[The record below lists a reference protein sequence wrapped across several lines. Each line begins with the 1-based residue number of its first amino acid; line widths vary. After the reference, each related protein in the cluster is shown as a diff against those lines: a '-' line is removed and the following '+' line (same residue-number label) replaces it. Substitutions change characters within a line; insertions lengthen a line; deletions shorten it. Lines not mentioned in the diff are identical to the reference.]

1 VRAVA
6 HHHAGWP
13 PPQSHQVRCTLL
25 TLSPKAIATAAALSV
40 IVAVHSTVEK
50 VYKDLDVARPRRLAP
65 RRFQ

>member
-1 VRAVA
+1 
-6 HHHAGWP
+6 
-13 PPQSHQVRCTLL
+13 LL